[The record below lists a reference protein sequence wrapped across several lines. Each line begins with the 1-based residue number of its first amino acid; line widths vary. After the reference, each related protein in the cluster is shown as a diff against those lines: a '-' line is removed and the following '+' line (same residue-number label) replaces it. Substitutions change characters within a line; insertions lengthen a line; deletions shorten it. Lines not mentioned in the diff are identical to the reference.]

1 MKLPL
6 TAIRPALVNRLYR
19 GAFRS
24 GHGRERSGLRQGISR
39 ALFYLAEAAKFPPGS
54 KLEVDLAVRGQP
66 TTLRLNP
73 WNRQLCPL
81 YFARYAEGYE
91 TTVARSIAAF
101 LPDDGVFVDIGSN
114 WGYFPL
120 LFASREAFTGKILAF
135 EPVPSTYADLA
146 DLVEQAGL
154 GPWIETRQAAV
165 GREDGAVAMSVPRHS
180 GLAKID
186 EGGGGVDVPLVRFD
200 SLGLERVDVVKIDVE
215 GHELAVFEGASETL
229 RRLGPVLVFESG
241 VGERKGAQPPLEFL
255 EHLGYRLHR
264 PELVDGDIVFHPF
277 SASERPGMEKYFNVV
292 AWPESRG
299 GVEVLRD

>member
-6 TAIRPALVNRLYR
+6 AAVRPALVNRLYR

-24 GHGRERSGLRQGISR
+24 GHGRKHGGLSQGICR
-39 ALFYLAEAAKFPPGS
+39 VLFYLVEAVKLPGGS
-54 KLEVDLAVRGQP
+54 KLEVDLDVRGRP
-66 TTLRLNP
+66 VTLRLNP
-73 WNRQLCPL
+73 WNRQFAPL

-91 TTVARSIAAF
+91 ATVARSLAAF
-101 LPDDGVFVDIGSN
+101 LPDDGVLVDIGSN

-120 LFASREAFTGKILAF
+120 LFASRESFRGRILAF

-165 GREDGAVAMSVPRHS
+165 GKEDGAVAMTVPRHS

-186 EGGGGVDVPLVRFD
+186 EGKGGVSVPVVRFD

-215 GHELAVFEGASETL
+215 GHELAVFEGMVETL

-241 VGERKGAQPPLEFL
+241 VGERKKAQPPLEFL
-255 EHLGYRLHR
+255 ESVGYRLHQ
-264 PELVDGDIVFHPF
+264 PVLVDGDIVFQPF
-277 SASERPGMEKYFNVV
+277 AASERPGMEKYFNVV
-292 AWPESRG
+292 ASPESRG
-299 GVEVLRD
+299 ELRAAR